1 MTNFQSNEKIDAP
14 TAKRKTG
21 MKVRYFLLF
30 NSFFAFIMVYAN
42 KVVLSVAIVAM
53 VGETLPIENQVE
65 HIAESAI
72 SNGSLQSPPLNS
84 ANFAALHSGNPN
96 AFNDKHNLTNSPLS
110 NEPNGSLRAAST
122 RAIDSNQPHPIMLQ
136 HRTNQVGYDHMTKS
150 KVLGMLLI
158 GGKRI

>member
-53 VGETLPIENQVE
+53 VSETLPISHPVIHKAEN
-65 HIAESAI
+65 AI
-72 SNGSLQSPPLNS
+72 NSSSLP
-84 ANFAALHSGNPN
+84 NFAALHSGNTPN

-110 NEPNGSLRAAST
+110 NEPNGSLKAASS
-122 RAIDSNQPHPIMLQ
+122 RSIDSIQQHPVMHQ
-136 HRTNQVGYDHMTKS
+136 HPTNQVNYDHKTKS
-150 KVLGMLLI
+150 KVLGMWLVC
-158 GGKRI
+158 GKFPLESI